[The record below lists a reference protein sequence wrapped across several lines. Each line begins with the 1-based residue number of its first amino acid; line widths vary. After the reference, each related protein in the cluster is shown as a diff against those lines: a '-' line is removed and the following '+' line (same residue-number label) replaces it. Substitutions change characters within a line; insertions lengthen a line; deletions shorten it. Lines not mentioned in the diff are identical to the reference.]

1 MKVMIGG
8 FLILLLLCLFAFSG
22 PCPAKPL
29 TPIPSPQTSI
39 CDSASDEAILAAL
52 ATRPPIPFTSEEPT
66 EDIEAALEST
76 ASFSPTVTSGSISHD
91 RSPVQVAIAN
101 IPPPQ
106 EPSKLEESAGT
117 IADPF
122 QPVNRAFFQFN
133 DKFYF
138 WVLKPVATGYNTVV
152 PEDARVG
159 VHNFFS
165 NLATPV
171 RLVNCLLQFNLKCVG
186 TETFRFL
193 LNSTFGLAGFLDPA
207 KKEFNVGKQDK
218 DLGQTLG
225 VWGIGPAFYINW
237 PILGPSSLR
246 DTVGYVGDLFL
257 DPLTYLN
264 ISVFINVGVRAY
276 AQVNEAS
283 LTIGE
288 YESLKESAV
297 DPYIAVKDAYHQYRQ
312 NKISSKSPSKSP

>member
-1 MKVMIGG
+1 MKLINRIP
-8 FLILLLLCLFAFSG
+8 ILLIFCLLTFCGRCLA
-22 PCPAKPL
+22 APL
-29 TPIPSPQTSI
+29 KSIPSPEAPI
-39 CDSASDEAILAAL
+39 CVSASDEAILAAL

-76 ASFSPTVTSGSISHD
+76 ASLSPTVTSGSISQD
-91 RSPVQVAIAN
+91 RSPVQVAIVN

-106 EPSKLEESAGT
+106 EPLKLEESGGT
-117 IADPF
+117 IADPL

-138 WVLKPVATGYNTVV
+138 WLLKPVATGYNTVV
-152 PEDARVG
+152 PEDARIG

-171 RLVNCLLQFNLKCVG
+171 RLVNCLLQVNFKCVG

-193 LNSTFGLAGFLDPA
+193 LNSTFGLAGLLDPA
-207 KKEFNVGKQDK
+207 KTEFNVEKQDR

-225 VWGIGPAFYINW
+225 IWGIGPAFYINW

-257 DPLTYLN
+257 DPLTYTN

-288 YESLKESAV
+288 YESLKESAI

-312 NKISSKSPSKSP
+312 NKISSKNP